1 MKNILKSRKIIGIVL
16 VALLLFTTS
25 VYAVNNDS
33 YKTTIATANTEVK
46 RGDTVIV
53 TIGLDDIKI
62 ESGEK
67 GIGAYTA
74 KVESDPNVLEYVKT
88 DGTDKWEAPFYQ
100 NGLITG
106 HTRDGEVVNTNG
118 SIGTITFK
126 VKSDAKLGESII
138 SLINF
143 SGSTAVTDVDAN
155 NVPVTRITII
165 DNNNGN
171 GNGNDNDNP
180 NGGNNNDNPNGGNGS
195 SGSNSSNGGSSNGN
209 SSSNNKDNTIKQ
221 DKLPKTGEADIVVY
235 IAIASGAV
243 LATIFFVKM
252 KKFNI

>member
-1 MKNILKSRKIIGIVL
+1 MKKILKSKKIIGIML
-16 VALLLFTTS
+16 MALLVFTTS

-33 YKTTIATANTEVK
+33 FKTTIDTANKEVK

-53 TIGLDDIKI
+53 TIGLKDISI

-74 KVESDPNVLEYVKT
+74 KVDFDSDVLEYVKT

-106 HTRDGEVVNTNG
+106 NTKDGEVVNSTQ

-126 VKSDAKLGESII
+126 VKSDAKLGEETI

-143 SGSTAVTDVDAN
+143 SGSTAVTDVDAPN
-155 NVPVTRITII
+155 ASVKITVI
-165 DNNNGN
+165 DNS
-171 GNGNDNDNP
+171 NGNDSDNPNGGNDNP
-180 NGGNNNDNPNGGNGS
+180 NGGNNSGSNGS
-195 SGSNSSNGGSSNGN
+195 SNGSNGGSS
-209 SSSNNKDNTIKQ
+209 SNNNSNKVDNTIKQ
-221 DKLPKTGEADIVVY
+221 DKLPKTGEAEVVY
-235 IAIASGAV
+235 VAIGAGAI

-252 KKFNI
+252 RKFDI

>member
-1 MKNILKSRKIIGIVL
+1 MKKILKSKKIIGIML
-16 VALLLFTTS
+16 MALLVFTTS

-33 YKTTIATANTEVK
+33 FKTTITTANKEVK

-53 TIGLDDIKI
+53 TIGLKDISI

-74 KVESDPNVLEYVKT
+74 KVDFDSDVLEYVKT

-106 HTRDGEVVNTNG
+106 NTKDGEVVNSTQ

-126 VKSDAKLGESII
+126 VKSDAKLGEETI

-143 SGSTAVTDVDAN
+143 SGSTAVTDVDAPN
-155 NVPVTRITII
+155 ASVKITVI
-165 DNNNGN
+165 DDSNGN
-171 GNGNDNDNP
+171 GSDNPNGGNDNP
-180 NGGNNNDNPNGGNGS
+180 NGGNNSGSNGS
-195 SGSNSSNGGSSNGN
+195 SNGSNGGSS
-209 SSSNNKDNTIKQ
+209 SNNDSNKVDNTIKQ
-221 DKLPKTGEADIVVY
+221 DKLPKTGEEDLVVY
-235 IAIASGAV
+235 TVIGAGAI

-252 KKFNI
+252 RKFDI

>member
-1 MKNILKSRKIIGIVL
+1 MKKILKSKKIIGIML
-16 VALLLFTTS
+16 MALLVFTTS

-33 YKTTIATANTEVK
+33 FKTTITTANKEVK

-53 TIGLDDIKI
+53 TIGLKDISI

-74 KVESDPNVLEYVKT
+74 KVDFDSDVLEYVKT

-100 NGLITG
+100 NKLITG
-106 HTRDGEVVNTNG
+106 NTKDGEVVNTNG

-126 VKSDAKLGESII
+126 VKSDAKLGEETI

-143 SGSTAVTDVDAN
+143 SGSTAVTDVDAL
-155 NVPVTRITII
+155 NVSVKITVI
-165 DNNNGN
+165 DNNSGN
-171 GNGNDNDNP
+171 GSDNP
-180 NGGNNNDNPNGGNGS
+180 NGGNDNPNGGNGS
-195 SGSNSSNGGSSNGN
+195 GSNGSSNGSNGGSS
-209 SSSNNKDNTIKQ
+209 SNNDSNKVDNTIKQ
-221 DKLPKTGEADIVVY
+221 DKLPKTGEEDVVVY
-235 IAIASGAV
+235 MAIGAGAV

-252 KKFNI
+252 RKFNI

>member
-106 HTRDGEVVNTNG
+106 HTRDGEVVNTKGN
-118 SIGTITFK
+118 IGTITFK

-138 SLINF
+138 SLKNF
-143 SGSTAVTDVDAN
+143 SGSTAVTDVDAA
-155 NVPVTRITII
+155 NVPVTKITVI
-165 DNNNGN
+165 DNIKDEPDDPTDGS
-171 GNGNDNDNP
+171 DKDNP
-180 NGGNNNDNPNGGNGS
+180 NGGS
-195 SGSNSSNGGSSNGN
+195 SNGSNSSNGGSSNGN

-221 DKLPKTGEADIVVY
+221 DKLPKTGEADIVIY
-235 IAIASGAV
+235 MAIGAGLV